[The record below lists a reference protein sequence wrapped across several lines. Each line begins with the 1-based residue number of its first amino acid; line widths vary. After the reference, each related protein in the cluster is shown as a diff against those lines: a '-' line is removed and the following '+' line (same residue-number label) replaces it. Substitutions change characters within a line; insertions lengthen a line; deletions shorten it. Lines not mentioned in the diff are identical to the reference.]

1 MYCTDCV
8 TFVECGSCSA
18 KLCNECIELWKCD
31 SCGQKVCDEC
41 FVRGRCL
48 YPCMNHSEDG
58 TSCSVVSSVS
68 RILSY
73 GTTQPLCLLERHVV

>member
-1 MYCTDCV
+1 
-8 TFVECGSCSA
+8 
-18 KLCNECIELWKCD
+18 
-31 SCGQKVCDEC
+31 
-41 FVRGRCL
+41 L
-48 YPCMNHSEDG
+48 YPCMNHSEDE